1 MKVVIKEYKQYGNVV
16 VVREAAT
23 TDAERTRLNKLVENA
38 MFSYSN
44 DYCAKG
50 VARCMDGDEF
60 DYSTGAAIAGAKAD
74 LKMHRKFESDYRHM
88 AELLEEA
95 AKEAKKFEAK
105 HREKAECI
113 EKTLDSLTR

>member
-1 MKVVIKEYKQYGNVV
+1 MKVRIKEYKQYGNVIV
-16 VVREAAT
+16 AREAAT

-44 DYCAKG
+44 DHSSKG
-50 VARCMDGDEF
+50 VARCMDADEF

-95 AKEAKKFEAK
+95 TKEAKKFEAK